1 MRLHLHG
8 VVRADH
14 PSPRIGALRLVG
26 MDDLAVAVSETPDNA
41 AFTGEQAAAHVTWLS
56 ALVVNGPVLPL
67 RLGTTVPD
75 ENAARTAVAALGPP
89 VLRGHLDRLEGLA
102 EVHVHV
108 AFDEESA
115 LRAVFDEADD
125 QQALLHGGT
134 DLASN
139 IRQGE
144 LIAHRLVAW
153 RRRQADELLAPV
165 AALAQQS
172 APVAD
177 LVDTEERR
185 AYLVPLDRVETA
197 RALVTGLRN
206 VRVEFTGPLPAYSFL
221 DAAPL
226 AEPDPFEARPTSRWG
241 W

>member
-1 MRLHLHG
+1 VRLHLHG

-14 PSPRIGALRLVG
+14 PFPQGGALRPIGLG
-26 MDDLAVAVSETPDNA
+26 DLAVAVSETPDGA

-89 VLRGHLDRLEGLA
+89 ALRGHLDRLEGLA

-125 QQALLHGGT
+125 QQALLRGGT

-139 IRQGE
+139 IRHGE

-153 RRRQADELLAPV
+153 RRRQADELLAPIAV
-165 AALAQQS
+165 LAQRT

-177 LVDTEERR
+177 FVDTEERR

-197 RALVTGLRN
+197 RALVTGLGT
-206 VRVEFTGPLPAYSFL
+206 VRAVFTGPLPAYSFL
-221 DAAPL
+221 DATPV